1 MESMAPRKTSDGR
14 DVPRLLGA
22 RQRTMALLAAVLED
36 EARREAPQRWR
47 RRSES
52 RSRVGFVLAAALGCV
67 LSAVA
72 GGVGAWSL
80 ETPRLDA
87 LDEALQRGDLD
98 ALDDALERVDPDSA
112 RARSGRALARTQQ
125 AVWGSAST
133 AEASLALRDGDG
145 PHHERASA
153 LISAMRG
160 DAASDDAWSAGIA
173 AGRSLVGLRAATA
186 SLQRTRERPA
196 GASRTLA
203 ALQFTLGDVS
213 AALATLDATNTAGAD
228 ADAAFYGAWV
238 RADTRSSVAAVPG
251 RAALLSAKAAV
262 EAGDHDAAGI
272 ALAEARTSMLP
283 WDPVATTA
291 ALRLSFLA
299 ADVQGLRAWAGD
311 STFSEEVRE
320 LAGAY
325 AEAASGNWDAAES
338 TLRRRDDAAPWV
350 AYVLGYAAAER
361 GRWPRAVRLAATA
374 RRGMPGRIEL
384 EVLSAWVGAHFL
396 DAGGAHHR
404 LLALT
409 ERAPWAPRLWTA
421 RAQAAAANGRPDAEV
436 FADYERALEVES
448 RPAGAA
454 AALAAHAPAADALHL
469 WTMAVEFD
477 PTQPDYRVAL
487 GEIQAER
494 GHLREAWVNLASTRD
509 ADAEVWLT
517 LVELSLV
524 RRADVGELRVD
535 GWLDAAAA
543 AGAPEHDVER
553 LRLQLR
559 LARGETIGG
568 DAASL
573 ARRRPDDA
581 AAVAL
586 AVRALGA
593 EGRVLAARQR
603 AVRARR
609 TVGRRERPIVTL
621 ALANVLRG
629 SGEVREAAQLAFKA
643 WSALP
648 SDAHAIATFAAARD
662 AVDAWLELGN
672 TNGARAIA
680 RDLTQRLPNSPDAWL
695 LRAEVQRA
703 AGAHDFAC
711 RSIGRAHTL
720 DPNADIE
727 RGSCQDDAI

>member
-1 MESMAPRKTSDGR
+1 
-14 DVPRLLGA
+14 
-22 RQRTMALLAAVLED
+22 MALLAAVLED
-36 EARREAPQRWR
+36 EARRQAPQRWH

-52 RSRVGFVLAAALGCV
+52 RSRVGFALAAALGCV
-67 LSAVA
+67 LAAVA
-72 GGVGAWSL
+72 GGVGAWAF
-80 ETPRLDA
+80 ETPELDA
-87 LDEALQRGDLD
+87 LDVELQRGDLE
-98 ALDDALERVDPDSA
+98 ALDDALDRVDSDSA
-112 RARSGRALARTQQ
+112 RARSGHALARAQQ
-125 AVWGSAST
+125 AVWGAASS

-145 PHHERASA
+145 PHHARASA
-153 LISAMRG
+153 LVSAMRG
-160 DAASDDAWSAGIA
+160 DAASQDAWARGIA
-173 AGRSLVGLRAATA
+173 AGRSLSGLRAATEA
-186 SLQRTRERPA
+186 LERRRERPA

-228 ADAAFYGAWV
+228 ADAGFYDAWL
-238 RADTRSSVAAVPG
+238 RSAARPITAGVPG

-272 ALAEARTSMLP
+272 ALAEARGSMLP

-291 ALRLSFLA
+291 ALRLGFLA

-311 STFSEEVRE
+311 STFSQQVRE
-320 LAGAY
+320 LAAAY
-325 AEAASGNWDAAES
+325 AEAASGNWDATES
-338 TLRRRDDAAPWV
+338 MLRHHDEGAPWV
-350 AYVLGYAAAER
+350 TYVLGYAAAER

-396 DAGGAHHR
+396 DAGGAHRR

-409 ERAPWAPRLWTA
+409 EHAPWAPRLWTA
-421 RAQAAAANGRPDAEV
+421 RAQAAAVNGRPDAEV
-436 FADYERALEVES
+436 LADYERALAVES

-454 AALAAHAPAADALHL
+454 AALAAHAPDDEALHL

-477 PTQPDYRVAL
+477 PTQIEYRVAL
-487 GEIQAER
+487 GQIQAER
-494 GHLREAWVNLASTRD
+494 GHLREAWVNLAPVRD
-509 ADAEVWLT
+509 AEADVWLT

-524 RRADVGELRVD
+524 RRENVAGRTDD
-535 GWLDAAAA
+535 WLDAAAA
-543 AGAPEHDVER
+543 AGAHEDDVQR
-553 LRLQLR
+553 LRLQVR
-559 LARGETIGG
+559 LARGETIGP
-568 DAASL
+568 DASAL

-586 AVRALGA
+586 AVQALGA

-609 TVGRRERPIVTL
+609 TVARRDRPLLTL
-621 ALANVLRG
+621 ALANVLRT

-648 SDAHAIATFAAARD
+648 RDAHAITTFAAARD
-662 AVDAWLELGN
+662 AIDAWLELGN

-680 RDLTQRLPNSPDAWL
+680 RDLTLRLPNSPDAWR
-695 LRAEVQRA
+695 LRAEVQSA
-703 AGAHDFAC
+703 AGEHDFAC
-711 RSIGRAHTL
+711 RSIGRAQTL

-727 RGSCQDDAI
+727 RGSCRDEAI